1 MERLAE
7 ITERFTGAD
16 ISSVCIKAGI
26 LALREDSKARQI
38 TMEHLLRA
46 TKDTTPS
53 VTEEMERDYE
63 KIVQTMKQEAMRI
76 GFRPF
81 RPA

>member
-1 MERLAE
+1 M
-7 ITERFTGAD
+7 
-16 ISSVCIKAGI
+16 CIKAGI
-26 LALREDSKARQI
+26 LALREDLKARQI
-38 TMEHLLRA
+38 TLEHLLRA

-53 VTEEMERDYE
+53 VTEEMERDCE

-76 GFRPF
+76 GRRP

>member
-1 MERLAE
+1 M
-7 ITERFTGAD
+7 
-16 ISSVCIKAGI
+16 CIKAGI

>member
-1 MERLAE
+1 
-7 ITERFTGAD
+7 
-16 ISSVCIKAGI
+16 
-26 LALREDSKARQI
+26 
-38 TMEHLLRA
+38 MEHLLRA

-63 KIVQTMKQEAMRI
+63 KIVQTMKREAMRI